1 MESTGVYWV
10 PLYEILEAHGIE
22 VFLVNSQHLKRVPGR
37 KSDVADC
44 QWLQQLH
51 SYGLLQASFR
61 PSEEICA
68 LRTLVRQRENL
79 VRYRAMHI
87 QHMQKALTLMNLQ
100 LTRVLSDISGETGL
114 AIIRAMVA
122 GERNPQA
129 LARLRDRRCAHSEAD
144 IAKALT
150 GHYKHEQL
158 FALSQALEAYDFY
171 DRQMR
176 TCDAEIERL
185 YQRLPPAPAP
195 QSDMPAPPPKTQRQK
210 RRKNQAHFDLASALY
225 QKVGVDL
232 TAIDGIDALTLQ
244 TVLSEIGLDMS
255 R

>member
-1 MESTGVYWV
+1 MSKRRQGSKQQAASGLAMVHAQAAGIDIGASEIYVCVPSACTPEPVRSFPTFTVDLQQLVAWLRQCGVETVAMESTGVYWV
-10 PLYEILEAHGIE
+10 PLYEMLEEQAIE
-22 VFLVNSQHLKRVPGR
+22 VYLVNSQHLKRVPGR

-79 VRYRAMHI
+79 VHLRAMHI

-122 GERNPQA
+122 GERN
-129 LARLRDRRCAHSEAD
+129 
-144 IAKALT
+144 
-150 GHYKHEQL
+150 
-158 FALSQALEAYDFY
+158 
-171 DRQMR
+171 
-176 TCDAEIERL
+176 
-185 YQRLPPAPAP
+185 
-195 QSDMPAPPPKTQRQK
+195 
-210 RRKNQAHFDLASALY
+210 
-225 QKVGVDL
+225 
-232 TAIDGIDALTLQ
+232 
-244 TVLSEIGLDMS
+244 
-255 R
+255 